1 VSRLA
6 DDIAVARDALLRG
19 EAALLPTDTVYGLA
33 GLLDDPTAVALLY
46 AIKRRPRSQPC
57 QVLVYGPAA
66 LDQMLRPVDRDL
78 ADLVRALLPGTT
90 TCIVPDPSGR
100 AAEASGDAVGSI
112 GIRAPRMDPAFASI
126 DVPLVATS
134 ANDPGGPD
142 PRTIADVP
150 QAVRDAVAARVDVG
164 ALPGTASAVVDLR
177 EHGRARILRAGP
189 DPAGLTA
196 SLRALGVDVLDP
208 PRAEPVRDRP

>member
-1 VSRLA
+1 MSGLA
-6 DDIAVARDALLRG
+6 DDIAVARDALVRG
-19 EAALLPTDTVYGLA
+19 QAALMPTDTVYGLTA
-33 GLLDDPTAVALLY
+33 LLDDPAAVALLY
-46 AIKRRPRSQPC
+46 AIKHRPRSQPC
-57 QVLVYGPAA
+57 QVLVYGAEA
-66 LDQMLRPVDRDL
+66 LEQMLRPVDTDL
-78 ADLVRALLPGTT
+78 ADIVRALLPGTT
-90 TCIVPDPSGR
+90 TCIVPDPAGR

-142 PRTIADVP
+142 PKTIADVP

-177 EHGRARILRAGP
+177 ERGRARILRAGP
-189 DPAGLTA
+189 DPIGLTA
-196 SLRALGVDVLDP
+196 SLRALGVDVPDP
-208 PRAEPVRDRP
+208 SPPDPVRDRT